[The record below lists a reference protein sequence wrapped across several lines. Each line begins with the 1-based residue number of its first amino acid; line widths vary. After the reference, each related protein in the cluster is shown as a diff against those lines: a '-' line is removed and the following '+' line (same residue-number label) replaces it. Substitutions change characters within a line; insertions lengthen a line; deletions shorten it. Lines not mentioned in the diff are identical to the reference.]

1 MFGIIDGNNFFVSCE
16 RVFNPKLRNI
26 AVVVLSNNDG
36 CAIARSNEA
45 KALGI
50 KMGTPYFQLKHLV
63 ENNQLTVC
71 SGNGELYQ
79 DMSSRV
85 MSILSDLVPYIEPYS
100 IDEAF
105 LHLNGIEN
113 LRDFGTEVVRKTA
126 QGTGIP
132 MSLGIA
138 ATKTLCK
145 IASKFA
151 KKYKAYNRVC
161 IIDTEEK
168 RIKALQ
174 LTKIGDV
181 WGIGPQY
188 AALLEYHS
196 VKTAYDL
203 TLKSRSWVRKYLTV
217 VGERT
222 WLELHGTPCIKEEDM
237 NKKKQIQTSRSFG
250 EPVSDFDSLME
261 SVANFAAKSA
271 AQLRQQKSVAQGII
285 VSIRT
290 NRFNLND
297 SQYKS
302 NRYLRLSFPTSE
314 TSEIVQ
320 YCRKALLDIYKE
332 GYRFKKAGVILTDIK
347 QTDEI
352 NLDLFDEID
361 RAKQNRLSKAIDA
374 VNNKAGFQSVRLA
387 IQGVNKGRWN
397 LKKDFASKCYS
408 TKLSDI
414 IEINCKK

>member
-1 MFGIIDGNNFFVSCE
+1 MSCE
-16 RVFNPKLRNI
+16 RAFNPKLRNI
-26 AVVVLSNNDG
+26 PVVVLSSNDG

-50 KMGTPYFQLKHLV
+50 KMGTPYFKLKHLV
-63 ENNQLTVC
+63 DSGQLTVC
-71 SGNGELYQ
+71 SGNQELYD

-85 MSILSDLVPYIEPYS
+85 MRILSELVPYTEPYS

-105 LHLNGIEN
+105 LHLDGIKD
-113 LRDFGTEVVRKTA
+113 LKTFGTGLVEKTA
-126 QGTGIP
+126 RDTGIP

-138 ATKTLCK
+138 ETKTLSK

-174 LTKIGDV
+174 MTEIGDV
-181 WGIGPQY
+181 WGIGAKY
-188 AALLEYHS
+188 EDLLKYHS

-203 TLKSRSWVRKYLTV
+203 TLKSRSWVRKHLTV
-217 VGERT
+217 VGERI
-222 WLELHGTPCIKEEDM
+222 WLELSGTLCIKEEDM
-237 NKKKQIQTSRSFG
+237 SEKKQIQTSRSFG

-271 AQLRQQKSVAQGII
+271 AQLRKQHSVTQGII
-285 VSIRT
+285 VSILT

-297 SQYKS
+297 PQYKAS
-302 NRYLRLSFPTSE
+302 RYIHLSFSTSE
-314 TSEIVQ
+314 TSEIVK

-332 GYRFKKAGVILTDIK
+332 GYRFKQAGVTLTDIR
-347 QTDEI
+347 QTDQV

-361 RAKQNRLSKAIDA
+361 RGKQRRLSKAIDTI
-374 VNNKAGFQSVRLA
+374 NNKEGFQIVKLA
-387 IQGVNKGRWN
+387 IQGMQKAKWIMR
-397 LKKDFASKCYS
+397 KDFSSKCYS
-408 TKLSDI
+408 TRLSDI
-414 IEINCKK
+414 IEINCKHK